1 MDPNVLD
8 LLIRIREDIAGLDR
22 ARSGIKE
29 TRKEAEG
36 FMAVL
41 GQGLGIGTG
50 MELARRGVDL
60 LRDTLEETV
69 GDAFRLA
76 EEIRDQ
82 SEALQMSGE
91 AYQVLKR
98 ELAAGSVE
106 VGRLTVA
113 ITTQNQSLAAA
124 REGAGA
130 AAEAYKALRLNAA
143 EVESLSPD
151 QRLATVARATL
162 NATDKTRAF
171 QAAGQILGSRGLPQ
185 LLNALKGL
193 ATDGYDKVAEAA
205 KNAGQ
210 VMSDDTAQRLD
221 QAKKNIERF
230 KVSATVTTGESLG
243 FWTQFLSSVKERP
256 FQTALAANATPF
268 YWMGLL
274 KNDPLGGLFNKLP
287 QQAGAPKAPTGP
299 AAASTENL
307 LMAQIAGAQQRASF
321 VQNAPLNTERETR
334 EAMIPLLKEQ
344 LRLYDALAVE
354 KFGGKSPGVP
364 APGATEA
371 EVNNYKLWLELNQKR
386 VEVMHS
392 IQQVQDTPLQQLGRS
407 LQDTT
412 GLITTSLQDQ
422 INPAISSLSSNIWAA
437 MSNTGKWSDTFRGLG
452 QIAGQV
458 LTELMVKLLIV
469 KPLLGLFGIPSSGG
483 GTPGKSEVVS
493 GGGGSFVTTGPTHFT
508 VGDNP
513 GGMELVHVIPL
524 SGVGR
529 TTVNGRAARMAGGG
543 TALVGGGGGAPVVQQ
558 IIQVSMGVAAQVR
571 AEIASMAPQLRQL
584 SLDAI
589 HEAQIRNRLRA

>member
-307 LMAQIAGAQQRASF
+307 LMAQIAGASSAPASF
-321 VQNAPLNTERETR
+321 R
-334 EAMIPLLKEQ
+334 
-344 LRLYDALAVE
+344 
-354 KFGGKSPGVP
+354 
-364 APGATEA
+364 
-371 EVNNYKLWLELNQKR
+371 
-386 VEVMHS
+386 
-392 IQQVQDTPLQQLGRS
+392 
-407 LQDTT
+407 
-412 GLITTSLQDQ
+412 
-422 INPAISSLSSNIWAA
+422 
-437 MSNTGKWSDTFRGLG
+437 
-452 QIAGQV
+452 
-458 LTELMVKLLIV
+458 
-469 KPLLGLFGIPSSGG
+469 
-483 GTPGKSEVVS
+483 
-493 GGGGSFVTTGPTHFT
+493 TH
-508 VGDNP
+508 
-513 GGMELVHVIPL
+513 H
-524 SGVGR
+524 
-529 TTVNGRAARMAGGG
+529 
-543 TALVGGGGGAPVVQQ
+543 
-558 IIQVSMGVAAQVR
+558 
-571 AEIASMAPQLRQL
+571 
-584 SLDAI
+584 
-589 HEAQIRNRLRA
+589 